1 MAKPSLREV
10 LSSPP
15 AAAVQPTVV
24 PVAAK
29 KAAPFLLD
37 AGDSVATA
45 FSKIARG
52 CIGHL
57 LDNQNCVVKR
67 GCGPGVHQ
75 MRVALRRLRATL
87 SLFDKLLSPE
97 IQAELKPEL
106 RWLAGELAAARDW
119 DVFSKETLPRCTI
132 RTGDSKPARVI
143 RKATAAIRAAARQR
157 AIAAINSP
165 RYAALVLSLG
175 IWLEAERWRAGMD
188 ERQMELAARPIGKY
202 ARPLLAR
209 RARKLRNAA
218 KRIEYLS
225 VEQRHALRKRL
236 KTLRYGAACVAALFP
251 GRRVK
256 RTVAALSR
264 MQDLLGAI
272 NDLAVAR
279 TLLAELTTGSDG
291 CLAEAVAAMDG
302 ACAKQ
307 LAAKL
312 DKLPSAWRAFRKTEA
327 FWD

>member
-1 MAKPSLREV
+1 MAKPGSREV
-10 LSSPP
+10 PLPP
-15 AAAVQPTVV
+15 PSAAPELTVV
-24 PVAAK
+24 PAAAK
-29 KAAPFLLD
+29 KAAPLALD
-37 AGDSVATA
+37 AADSVATA
-45 FSKIARG
+45 LSKIARG

-57 LDNQNCVVKR
+57 LENQNCVVDR
-67 GCGPGVHQ
+67 GSGAGVHQ

-87 SLFDKLLSPE
+87 ALFDKLLSRD

-119 DVFSKETLPRCTI
+119 DVFSKETLRRCRM
-132 RTGDSKPARVI
+132 RTGDAKPARVV
-143 RKATAAIRAAARQR
+143 RKAASDIRAAARQR

-175 IWLEAERWRAGMD
+175 IWLEAERWRVGMD
-188 ERQMELAARPIGKY
+188 ERQMELATRPIGEY

-209 RARKLRNAA
+209 RARKLRKAG
-218 KRIEYLS
+218 KRIEGLS

-236 KTLRYGAACVAALFP
+236 KTLRYGAVCVAALFP

-256 RTVAALSR
+256 RTLAALGR

-279 TLLAELTTGSDG
+279 TLLAGLPTGSEG
-291 CLAEAVAAMDG
+291 ALAKAVAAIDG
-302 ACAKQ
+302 PCAKQ
-307 LAAKL
+307 LEVKL
-312 DKLPSAWRAFRKTEA
+312 EKLPSAWRAFRKTEA

>member
-1 MAKPSLREV
+1 MAKPSSREV
-10 LSSPP
+10 LSLPP
-15 AAAVQPTVV
+15 AAAAQLIVV
-24 PVAAK
+24 PAK
-29 KAAPFLLD
+29 KAAPLPLD

-57 LDNQNCVVKR
+57 LDNQSCVVRR
-67 GCGPGVHQ
+67 GSGPGVHQ

-106 RWLAGELAAARDW
+106 RWLAGELAAVRDW
-119 DVFSKETLPRCTI
+119 DVFSKETLPQCRM
-132 RTGDSKPARVI
+132 RTGDGKPARVI
-143 RKATAAIRAAARQR
+143 RKAAAASRAAARQR
-157 AIAAINSP
+157 AIEAINSP

-188 ERQMELAARPIGKY
+188 ERQIELAIRPIGKY

-209 RARKLRNAA
+209 RARKLRKAG
-218 KRIEYLS
+218 KRIEHLS

-236 KTLRYGAACVAALFP
+236 KTLRYGAVCVAELFP

-279 TLLAELTTGSDG
+279 TLLAGLTTGSDRA
-291 CLAEAVAAMDG
+291 LAEALAAMDG

-307 LAAKL
+307 LEAKL
-312 DKLPSAWRAFRKTEA
+312 DKLPSAWRFFTKTEA

>member
-1 MAKPSLREV
+1 MAKPSSRDV
-10 LSSPP
+10 PSSPP
-15 AAAVQPTVV
+15 AAAARLTVV
-24 PVAAK
+24 PAAAK
-29 KAAPFLLD
+29 KAAPLPPD

-52 CIGHL
+52 CIRHL

-67 GCGPGVHQ
+67 GSGPGIHQ
-75 MRVALRRLRATL
+75 MRVAIRRLRATL

-106 RWLAGELAAARDW
+106 RWLAGELAPARDW
-119 DVFSKETLPRCTI
+119 DVFSKETLARCRM
-132 RTGDSKPARVI
+132 RTGDGKPARVI
-143 RKATAAIRAAARQR
+143 RKAAAAIRAAARQR

-188 ERQMELAARPIGKY
+188 ERQTELATRPIGKY

-209 RARKLRNAA
+209 RARKLRKAG

-236 KTLRYGAACVAALFP
+236 KTLRYGAVCVAALFP

-256 RTVAALSR
+256 RAVAALSR
-264 MQDLLGAI
+264 VQDLLGAI

-279 TLLAELTTGSDG
+279 TLLARLTTGSDG
-291 CLAEAVAAMDG
+291 SLAEALASMDD

-307 LAAKL
+307 LEAKL

-327 FWD
+327 FRD